1 MSYTGNFGKK
11 YIKQVEVCDVEGNKV
26 EILLKYSARTPLLY
40 LNMFGTDMFDD
51 LGKIAIATS
60 KSKKLVEK
68 VDKVGAENLA
78 ENLTEKDFDGVDMT
92 PMFDFFKKFGAALI
106 ATAHYPKPLA
116 YDVIYAEEGAM
127 LPEDFITDEEYSP
140 IFTAIK
146 ELFIPMEEDYKK
158 KLMQASAVVGIKRT

>member
-1 MSYTGNFGKK
+1 MSYTGNFGRK
-11 YIKQVEVCDVEGNKV
+11 YIKQVEACDVEGNKV

-51 LGKIAIATS
+51 LAKIAIATS
-60 KSKKLVEK
+60 KSEKLIEK
-68 VDKVGAENLA
+68 VDKEGAES
-78 ENLTEKDFDGVDMT
+78 LTEKDFDGVDMT

-116 YDVIYAEEGAM
+116 YDVIYAEEGGM